1 MIGLVHRKQTCR
13 FACDILCFF
22 QGSCRDCNE
31 RCCGYTQINLILYRL
46 EAGGV
51 PLVLDHQVLSPCRK
65 IKDLKNVMF
74 ENFLRLAHQRK
85 KI

>member
-13 FACDILCFF
+13 FVFDIHCFF
-22 QGSCRDCNE
+22 SQGFCRDCNE

-51 PLVLDHQVLSPCRK
+51 PLVLDHQALSPGRK
-65 IKDLKNVMF
+65 IRDLKSVIF
-74 ENFLRLAHQRK
+74 YKYHD
-85 KI
+85 